1 MKIEFN
7 ANKRE
12 LQGTGASR
20 RLRRAGKVPGILY
33 GGETAALPIE
43 VDHNALFH
51 SLKQEAFHASILTM
65 NLDGQKQPVLL
76 RDYQMHAFKPQVLH
90 IDFQRVAADK
100 KIHMKVPLHFVNADI
115 APGVKLQ
122 GGVVSHVLNELNI
135 ICLPA
140 DLPEFVEVDM
150 KDVSVGHSV
159 HVKDLN
165 LPKGVE
171 AVLHRNEN
179 PVVATITVPR
189 GTTEAELAVV
199 EQAAAAAPAAGA
211 AAPAAAPAK
220 QPEKK

>member
-33 GGETAALPIE
+33 GGETAAQPIE

-90 IDFQRVAADK
+90 IDFQRVAADR
-100 KIHMKVPLHFVNADI
+100 KIHMKVPLHFINADI

-199 EQAAAAAPAAGA
+199 EQAAAAAPAAAA
-211 AAPAAAPAK
+211 AAPAAAAK